1 MSSNLQ
7 VIDWDYGLQP
17 IKEVSVTAKQLYDNR
32 KKIMEILNNIGNS
45 ILSDKAG
52 LIRIMSAKTFNF
64 SNMPSLNNIGHGKKK
79 SRKGR
84 KGSIKGRKRS
94 IKGRKRSIKGGTLS
108 NSVKNHY
115 EWTRLRKRSKPDYRT
130 QGEKNKDDFVGLM
143 GVIFTIIFIFCF
155 SPGATKSCFSI

>member
-7 VIDWDYGLQP
+7 VIDSDYGLQP
-17 IKEVSVTAKQLYDNR
+17 IKEGSVTAKQLYDNR

-52 LIRIMSAKTFNF
+52 LIRIMSAKTFNL

-115 EWTRLRKRSKPDYRT
+115 EWTRLRKRSEPDYRT

-143 GVIFTIIFIFCF
+143 GVIFPIIFIFCF

>member
-7 VIDWDYGLQP
+7 VIESDYGLQP

-52 LIRIMSAKTFNF
+52 LIRIMSAKTFNL

-84 KGSIKGRKRS
+84 KGRKGRN
-94 IKGRKRSIKGGTLS
+94 GSIKGGTLS

-115 EWTRLRKRSKPDYRT
+115 EWTRLRKRSEPDYRT